1 MTRTCSGPRRTSSRS
16 IAKALALALV
26 CGGAASLTGCSGESD
41 AQAAVRQARH
51 RVHALNSGSA
61 PASPSHRLEVYRDL
75 QTRLNAA
82 VGELEGSE
90 AAAALTLLGEAQTG
104 IAEISAAE
112 AATLDNQLLSL
123 VAQARSAASLF
134 HSQSSLAAAMESY
147 DPAKTLEELRDSGRD
162 FQADLVAVQAS
173 RDALQQRLDELTTA
187 AGARASEGGTLRLEA
202 AQLRRDAM
210 EQDPASRAEAAQRS
224 FEVARRAD
232 ALDREAAELNAAAA
246 VVRPQLAT
254 ADIDILRWNRQIEL
268 AALARTNLQAA
279 VDARLAQAGVARAA
293 ADEAAARFDQLAQQ
307 IEALR
312 AGESAT
318 AYDAATSAYTSGIAT
333 LRRAS
338 QAVTRPDAK
347 GPQALALAQ
356 AQSALADVQ
365 RSRARTLG
373 VVADLFT
380 VVAEMSPAL
389 PNASNYRELAASIL
403 AKSDEL
409 LAAASEQYTNAQA
422 SLASSGLRGDLR
434 ERVDRVGASL
444 TEASAR
450 MSGEPL
456 PAPETAPTPEG
467 EPMPEGASETPAPE
481 PSNSPEP
488 GDPPAA

>member
-1 MTRTCSGPRRTSSRS
+1 MTRTNSGPRRTTSRR
-16 IAKALALALV
+16 IATGLALALV
-26 CGGAASLTGCSGESD
+26 CGGAAALMGCSGESD

-51 RVHALNSGSA
+51 QVHALSSGTA
-61 PASPSHRLEVYRDL
+61 PASPSHRLEVYRDI

-82 VGELEGSE
+82 VGELEGAE
-90 AAAALTLLGEAQTG
+90 AAAALALLGEAQTG

-134 HSQSSLAAAMESY
+134 HSQSSLASAMESY

-173 RDALQQRLDELTTA
+173 RDALQQRLDELTDA
-187 AGARASEGGTLRLEA
+187 ATARAAEGRALRLEA

-210 EQDPASRAEAAQRS
+210 EQPAATRAEAAQRS

-232 ALDREAAELNAAAA
+232 ALDREAAELNASAA

-279 VDARLAQAGVARAA
+279 VDARRAQAGVARTA
-293 ADEAAARFDQLAQQ
+293 ADEAAARFDGLVQQ

-312 AGESAT
+312 AGESAA
-318 AYDAATSAYTSGIAT
+318 AYDAAASAYTSGIAT
-333 LRRAS
+333 LRRAF

-347 GPQALALAQ
+347 GPQSLALAQ
-356 AQSALADVQ
+356 AQSGLADVQ
-365 RSRARTLG
+365 RSRARTLE
-373 VVADLFT
+373 VVADLFA

-403 AKSDEL
+403 LKSDEL
-409 LAAASEQYTNAQA
+409 LAAASEQYANAQA

-444 TEASAR
+444 TEASIR
-450 MSGEPL
+450 LSGEPVPTPEEAPAPEGEPVPEGETENPA
-456 PAPETAPTPEG
+456 PAPETAP
-467 EPMPEGASETPAPE
+467 A
-481 PSNSPEP
+481 P
-488 GDPPAA
+488 GDAPAA

>member
-1 MTRTCSGPRRTSSRS
+1 MTRICSGPRRTTSRS
-16 IAKALALALV
+16 IVKGLALALV
-26 CGGAASLTGCSGESD
+26 CGGAASLMGCSGETD

-90 AAAALTLLGEAQTG
+90 AAAALALLGEAQTG

-112 AATLDNQLLSL
+112 AATLDHQLLSL

-134 HSQSSLAAAMESY
+134 HSQSSLAVAMESY
-147 DPAKTLEELRDSGRD
+147 DPAKTLEELRESGRD
-162 FQADLVAVQAS
+162 FQADLVGVQAK

-187 AGARASEGGTLRLEA
+187 AAARAAEGRTLRLEA
-202 AQLRRDAM
+202 SQIRRDAM
-210 EQDPASRAEAAQRS
+210 DQDPASRASAAQRS

-268 AALARTNLQAA
+268 AALARTNLQSA
-279 VDARLAQAGVARAA
+279 VDARLAQAGAARAA
-293 ADEAAARFDQLAQQ
+293 ADEAASRFDKLVQQ

-312 AGESAT
+312 AGDSAT
-318 AYDAATSAYTSGIAT
+318 AYDAAASAYTSGIAT

-356 AQSALADVQ
+356 AQSGLADVQ
-365 RSRARTLG
+365 RSRARTLE
-373 VVADLFT
+373 VVADLFA

-389 PNASNYRELAASIL
+389 PNAANYRELAAAIL
-403 AKSDEL
+403 VKSDEL
-409 LAAASEQYTNAQA
+409 LAAASEQYANAQA

-434 ERVDRVGASL
+434 ERVDRVGAAL

-450 MSGEPL
+450 MSGETPPAPDEA
-456 PAPETAPTPEG
+456 PAPENQPAPEG
-467 EPMPEGASETPAPE
+467 EPEAPAPQ
-481 PSNSPEP
+481 NAP
-488 GDPPAA
+488 GDAPAN